1 MIIQGDINRMDR
13 YKAGLFQHH
22 SLFNTVDYAWRVEPG
37 SEYTCNMFQGDDPF
51 QIMKANNK
59 KIGKLQHH
67 VDFNRA

>member
-1 MIIQGDINRMDR
+1 MDR

-22 SLFNTVDYAWRVEPG
+22 SLFNTADYVWRVEPG

-51 QIMKANNK
+51 QTMKANKK
-59 KIGKLQHH
+59 KIGKLQQH